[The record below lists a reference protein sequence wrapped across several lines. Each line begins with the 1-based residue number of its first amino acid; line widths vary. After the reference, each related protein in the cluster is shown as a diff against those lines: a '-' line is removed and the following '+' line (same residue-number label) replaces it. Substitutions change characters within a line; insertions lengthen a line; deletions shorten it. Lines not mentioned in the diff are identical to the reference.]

1 MMAHEYTSWAY
12 KQDLD
17 QPGAKF
23 VLVALADSANADGYA
38 FPGQKR
44 LGSMTSMGERT
55 VRRHLAFLEERGYIR
70 RVERRRNDGSRT
82 SDAYFLPRLDSTGQ
96 IGRWDTTGQIGRTPR
111 PDSTSSPARLAG
123 HEPSV
128 EPPVEP
134 SPPTPPPA
142 ADPQTEIEDDDFD
155 PQALKRLQKT
165 DRELHKRIETRAGSL
180 GWQFR
185 HKVLLAMRALADPDR
200 TLAALQATIE
210 GADGKG
216 AKAWRYFAA
225 CYENHGQQKPSAEG
239 DIDDLLRRYMHA
251 EGVIDGERF
260 TVIAAA
266 PDGKTLV
273 TDGAGYLTPDQVEEG
288 MACLRN

>member
-1 MMAHEYTSWAY
+1 
-12 KQDLD
+12 
-17 QPGAKF
+17 
-23 VLVALADSANADGYA
+23 
-38 FPGQKR
+38 
-44 LGSMTSMGERT
+44 
-55 VRRHLAFLEERGYIR
+55 
-70 RVERRRNDGSRT
+70 
-82 SDAYFLPRLDSTGQ
+82 
-96 IGRWDTTGQIGRTPR
+96 
-111 PDSTSSPARLAG
+111 
-123 HEPSV
+123 
-128 EPPVEP
+128 
-134 SPPTPPPA
+134 
-142 ADPQTEIEDDDFD
+142 
-155 PQALKRLQKT
+155 
-165 DRELHKRIETRAGSL
+165 
-180 GWQFR
+180 
-185 HKVLLAMRALADPDR
+185 MRALADPDR

-288 MACLRN
+288 IACLRN